1 MPGNGSAAAAIPVFL
16 PSHQRH
22 MARPL
27 WQGQIQISLVSLG
40 VNLFPA
46 SNSSRQVEFHQV
58 DRATGERI
66 HHQNVSAE
74 GEEPVEKTDIAKGY
88 EYEKGKLIVIDPE
101 ELKKLRLP
109 GQKTLE
115 IVQFVETDEID
126 PAFFEKPYFVV
137 PKDDTQA
144 RAMAII
150 SRALRDTRSMGL
162 GEITFSGRE
171 HLVAL
176 SAPQDEKGKGLRL
189 YVMRYNEELRDPAE
203 YYKGIASPPVDE
215 KQLSLAKELIE
226 HYRAPFDPDKFK
238 DDYETAVKALVKAKL
253 EHKPLPKGPP
263 EPKRGKVIDIM
274 DALKQSLASKKA
286 SASAGSATAAKE
298 ASAKPRK
305 SKSASSRKGKAA

>member
-1 MPGNGSAAAAIPVFL
+1 
-16 PSHQRH
+16 

-40 VNLFPA
+40 VGLFPA
-46 SNSSRQVEFHQV
+46 SNSARQVEFHQV
-58 DRATGERI
+58 DRTTGERI

-74 GEEPVEKTDIAKGY
+74 GEERVEKTDIAKGY
-88 EYEKGKLIVIDPE
+88 EYERGKYLVIDPD

-115 IVQFVETDEID
+115 IVQFVKTDEID

-144 RAMAII
+144 KSMAII
-150 SRALRDTRSMGL
+150 GRALRDTRSVGL

-176 SAPQDEKGKGLRL
+176 SAPQEAKGKGLRL
-189 YVMRYNEELRDPAE
+189 YVMRYEEELRKAAD
-203 YYKGIASPPVDE
+203 YYKDSASPAVDE
-215 KQLSLAKELIE
+215 KQLSLAKQLIE

-238 DDYETAVKALVKAKL
+238 DDYEAAVKALVKAKL

-263 EPKRGKVIDIM
+263 EPKRGKVINIM
-274 DALKQSLASKKA
+274 DALKQSLKEKGANAGAGS
-286 SASAGSATAAKE
+286 SAGAAE

>member
-1 MPGNGSAAAAIPVFL
+1 
-16 PSHQRH
+16 

-27 WQGQIQISLVSLG
+27 WQGQIQISLVSLS

-46 SNSSRQVEFHQV
+46 STSSRQVEFHQV
-58 DRATGERI
+58 DRTTGERI

-74 GEEPVEKTDIAKGY
+74 AEEPIEKTDIAKGY
-88 EYEKGKLIVIDPE
+88 EYEKGKLIVIDPD

-115 IVQFVETDEID
+115 IVQFVQTDEID

-144 RAMAII
+144 KAVAIM
-150 SRALRDTRSMGL
+150 SRALRDSRSMGL

-189 YVMRYNEELRDPAE
+189 YVMRYKEELRDPAE

-215 KQLSLAKELIE
+215 KQLSLAKELIV

-286 SASAGSATAAKE
+286 SATAAKE

-305 SKSASSRKGKAA
+305 SKTASSRKGKAA